1 MNAQVLI
8 LTGTRQLGW
17 ESRPLPS
24 PRPGQVLV
32 ESLLSAVS
40 VASELSLIEGR
51 VDLPLPRKIGYQ
63 TLGRV
68 VQAGEG
74 VSLPHGSRVM
84 TTSGH
89 ASAAVLDA
97 HRCIAVPPHIPDRV
111 ALAAVLGEE
120 THKGIRRVAPL
131 PHERVLVAGAGLLG
145 LLTVFNLTRRG
156 MSNVSVTEPD
166 PARRELA
173 QAFGAAVLSYGK
185 QVGCAQDET
194 FDAGFECSTSPEGF
208 TDLLNR
214 TRSEG
219 RVCVLSDGN
228 WGQLV
233 LPLSFHRRELS
244 VVASSDG
251 EKYQAYADWLW
262 THPEPLLERLFQ
274 FTIRPPELIA
284 CYARLRQ
291 LPRPI
296 SVVVEWR

>member
-1 MNAQVLI
+1 
-8 LTGTRQLGW
+8 
-17 ESRPLPS
+17 
-24 PRPGQVLV
+24 V

-51 VDLPLPRKIGYQ
+51 VDLSLSRKIGYK
-63 TLGRV
+63 TLGRI

-74 VSLPHGSRVM
+74 VSLPLGSRVM

-97 HRCIAVPPHIPDRV
+97 HRCIAVPPHVPDRV

-120 THKGIRRVAPL
+120 THKGIRKVAPL
-131 PHERVLVAGAGLLG
+131 PHDRVLVAGAGLLG

-156 MSNVSVTEPD
+156 ISDVSVTEPN

-173 QAFGAAVLSYGK
+173 QAFGAAVLPNDI
-185 QVGCAQDET
+185 QVGGAQDET
-194 FDAGFECSTSPEGF
+194 FDVGFECSASPEGF

-214 TRSEG
+214 MRSEG
-219 RVCVLSDGN
+219 RVCVLSDRN
-228 WGQLV
+228 WGQLA
-233 LPLSFHRRELS
+233 LPPSFHRRELS

-262 THPEPLLERLFQ
+262 THPEPLLKRLFQ

-296 SVVVEWR
+296 SVVVDWR

>member
-1 MNAQVLI
+1 M
-8 LTGTRQLGW
+8 LTGTRQPGW
-17 ESRPLPS
+17 EFRPLAS
-24 PRPGQVLV
+24 PGPGQVV
-32 ESLLSAVS
+32 VKSLLSAVS
-40 VASELSLIEGR
+40 VASELSVIEGR
-51 VDLPLPRKIGYQ
+51 VELPLPRRIGYQ

-74 VSLPHGSRVM
+74 VSLPLGLQVM

-97 HRCIAVPPHIPDRV
+97 HRCIAVPPHVPDRV

-120 THKGIRRVAPL
+120 THKGIRKVAPL

-156 MSNVSVTEPD
+156 STNVSVTEPD

-173 QAFGAAVLSYGK
+173 QAFGAAVLTGG
-185 QVGCAQDET
+185 VQDGT
-194 FDAGFECSTSPEGF
+194 FDVGFECSASPEGF

-214 TRSEG
+214 MRPGG

-228 WGQLV
+228 WGSLV
-233 LPLSFHRRELS
+233 LPPSFHERELS

-251 EKYQAYADWLW
+251 EDYQAYADWLW
-262 THPEPLLERLFQ
+262 TQPEPLLERLFQ
-274 FTIRPPELIA
+274 VTIRPPELIA
-284 CYARLRQ
+284 CYTRLRQ
-291 LPRPI
+291 LPRPV
-296 SVVVEWR
+296 SVVVDWQ